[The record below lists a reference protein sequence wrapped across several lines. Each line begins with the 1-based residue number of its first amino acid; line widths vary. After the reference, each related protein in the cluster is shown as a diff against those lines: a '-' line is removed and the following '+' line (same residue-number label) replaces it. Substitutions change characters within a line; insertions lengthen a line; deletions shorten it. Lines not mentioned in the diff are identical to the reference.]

1 MDNAVLMADSRL
13 SVDVDM
19 DLDQWTSLDLVLLD
33 DNQVL
38 LMLDD
43 TRTLLGRRCPNDPL
57 AQP

>member
-1 MDNAVLMADSRL
+1 
-13 SVDVDM
+13 M

-43 TRTLLGRRCPNDPL
+43 TRTLSGRRCPNDPL